1 MAQLAETLMEAVAT
15 PLDRAPSQLPDIITS
30 STPHTSH
37 RHPSHLSHPHT
48 RKHPHSTQH
57 TLRKFMNLDLGQLQQ
72 ESRYQL
78 YRRVH

>member
-15 PLDRAPSQLPDIITS
+15 PLDHAPSQLPDIITS

-37 RHPSHLSHPHT
+37 RHPFHPSHP
-48 RKHPHSTQH
+48 RKHPQH
-57 TLRKFMNLDLGQLQQ
+57 TLHKFMNLDLGQLQQ

-78 YRRVH
+78 YREVH